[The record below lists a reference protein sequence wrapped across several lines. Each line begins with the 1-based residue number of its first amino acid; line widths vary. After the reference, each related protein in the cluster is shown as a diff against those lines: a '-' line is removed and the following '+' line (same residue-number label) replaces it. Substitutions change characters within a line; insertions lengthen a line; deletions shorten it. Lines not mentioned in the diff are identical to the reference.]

1 MKNLMCP
8 KCFSENYSKKGW
20 LKNKKETKPIRQYQ
34 CKVCKTRFSVN
45 SLKDTFKQHKPQLND
60 MIMTLYCEGNTLRG
74 MARILK
80 ISYQTVVKKWR
91 FMADKARLRHEVALQ
106 HGEIITKYIQFD
118 QMETYE
124 HTKKKPLG
132 IALSIRPKTG
142 QILSAQVCRIPIR
155 ALTLSKQKAVEYNK
169 QSNRKEAFYKML
181 SDTKHCLDKGYS
193 VLSCDG
199 EREAISMAKLMCPDS
214 LIETH
219 VNDYAGMWRLNHTC
233 AKLRHHISRLKRKT
247 WATTKSKDYLQMHL
261 DLFIAYQN
269 KYQLFGT

>member
-1 MKNLMCP
+1 MKKLMCP
-8 KCFSENYSKKGW
+8 KCFSEDYSKKGW
-20 LKNKKETKPIRQYQ
+20 LKNKKENKKIRQYQ
-34 CKVCKTRFSVN
+34 CKSCKARFSVN
-45 SLKDTFKQHKPQLND
+45 SMKDTKWQKKPKLNNK
-60 MIMTLYCEGNTLRG
+60 IMTLYCEGNTLRG
-74 MARILK
+74 IARILE
-80 ISYQTVVKKWR
+80 INYNTVVEKWR
-91 FMADKARLRHEVALQ
+91 FMAGKAKIKHLTTLKHC
-106 HGEIITKYIQFD
+106 EIITKYIQFD

-155 ALTLSKQKAVEYNK
+155 ALTVSKTESVLYNK
-169 QSNRKEAFYKML
+169 KTNRREAFYKML

-199 EREAISMAKLMCPDS
+199 EPQAVSIAKLMCPDS

-269 KYQLFGT
+269 KYELF